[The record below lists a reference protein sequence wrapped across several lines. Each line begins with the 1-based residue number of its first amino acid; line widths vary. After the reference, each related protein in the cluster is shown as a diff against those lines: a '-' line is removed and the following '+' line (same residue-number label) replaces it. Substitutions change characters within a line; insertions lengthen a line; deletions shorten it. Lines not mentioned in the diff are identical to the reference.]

1 MVTSVF
7 FFRTQVRGQHVHA
20 LADTGASENFISAPL
35 AAQLGLSAHTRRQ
48 KLMIKIADGSIQ
60 ECTQFVRAT
69 IRIGEWTDRM
79 SFVILPTGVPLVLG
93 MPFFLK
99 HEPRILW
106 RARKFLLL
114 LRADVLP
121 RAYRPPPPYSHN
133 QRSCR

>member
-1 MVTSVF
+1 M
-7 FFRTQVRGQHVHA
+7 HA
-20 LADTGASENFISAPL
+20 LADTGASENFIGAPL
-35 AAQLGLSAHTRRQ
+35 SAQLGLIAHTRRQ

-106 RARKFLLL
+106 RARKFVL
-114 LRADVLP
+114 LRGKTTYTLAADVLP
-121 RAYRPPPPYSHN
+121 RASPPPSPYSHN
-133 QRSCR
+133 QWSCR